1 MLLAGFAQSC
11 GDNTDFSLAHVLT
24 DDELAEL
31 ARQDSIRQEMLKYI
45 DADSVFY
52 YEVTDYLSTQWTFKS
67 LYIDMEGIGEV
78 LGLTADQVADGI
90 IGIDGAPDITK
101 FCINGS
107 THADNKGS
115 QTAAGAW
122 GHWFDT
128 NADAG
133 TWDDLI
139 SLGTIAFYVEWQGYA
154 DEDTGARDPEYD
166 FFNIGQFPD
175 KFTTP
180 QEWTAYECLQ
190 YQDKRVCVAVNYKL
204 IERGAIEGG
213 IVGTQYLEVT
223 LPENP
228 NSYDP
233 TAVEFDLDAVLS
245 ALGLSE
251 IDPDNDLTAYK
262 EDGSFANEQ
271 NADRGFW
278 FDKNGYVGSW
288 GDDAS
293 AWISYGMIFED
304 EESETIVPNVIGV
317 CLMPGATSAGD
328 VYVHDFGFIN
338 GSSIYMLNITIN
350 VVEAEKI
357 GEVTIVN
364 RQDLVANIAPDDVG
378 LYVATPVAF
387 DLAQVLADLGLDEI
401 DPSTNITAYDANGD
415 LMTYLNAD
423 NGFWYDKN
431 GYVGSWGD
439 DASVWISY
447 GITDDPSTIG
457 VCPMPSATAIGEVYE
472 HDFYFINDLLVE
484 QLHITVNITEYEDPE
499 DKPGTNPADAT
510 QDVAID
516 IEWTEEWPDAYVDV
530 RDLVRNAFNLTTH
543 EVFEALNNDDL
554 KVYLNEVGDGVPSY
568 NANHGEYWIDL
579 NGDMS
584 TVAWDQSPF
593 YSGFYTDGTSYIE
606 VGGGINSNIFPNAD
620 TTVNYTLI
628 LLYQGTKV
636 TFNMSLNVTAG
647 EEVEKPDFNA
657 GTVAY
662 TATLECSFP
671 ESDLWSEDVVEFDL
685 DAVKSAL
692 SISSTTELYIIGE
705 VDGAYTD
712 KFSANAGFWYDNT
725 ATIIPTFD
733 ADVAAVYIEYWGND
747 AENLAECPEDANLFY
762 YGYYPGSV
770 HAGDVIT
777 AQIGLYAN
785 GKIALFDVK
794 MTVTE
799 PVAAQAPAKRTA
811 ARHAAP
817 KNVKPAAKK
826 ATLSPYA
833 HNGRI

>member
-90 IGIDGAPDITK
+90 IGLDGAPDITK

-107 THADNKGS
+107 THADYKGS

-139 SLGTIAFYVEWQGYA
+139 SLGTIAFYVEWQGNT
-154 DEDTGARDPEYD
+154 DEDTGARDPDYD
-166 FFNIGQFPD
+166 FFNVGQFPD

-204 IERGAIEGG
+204 IERGEISGG
-213 IVGTQYLEVT
+213 VVGTQYLEVT

-245 ALGLSE
+245 ALGISE
-251 IDPDNDLTAYK
+251 IDPDNDLTAYN

-293 AWISYGMIFED
+293 AWISYGAIFED
-304 EESETIVPNVIGV
+304 DEETIVPNVVGV

-328 VYVHDFGFIN
+328 VYVHDFGFIS

-357 GEVTIVN
+357 GEVTVVN
-364 RQDLVANIAPDDVG
+364 RQDLVANIAPDDAG

-431 GYVGSWGD
+431 GYVGSWGA

-447 GITDDPSTIG
+447 GLTDDPSTIG
-457 VCPMPSATAIGEVYE
+457 VCPMPNATAIGEVYE

-510 QDVAID
+510 QDVALD
-516 IEWTEEWPDAYVDV
+516 IEWTEDWPDAYVDV

-584 TVAWDQSPF
+584 TLAWDQSPF

-606 VGGGINSNIFPNAD
+606 VGGGINSDIFPNAD
-620 TTVNYTLI
+620 TTVNYALI

-636 TFNMSLNVTAG
+636 TFNMSLNVAAG

-657 GTVAY
+657 
-662 TATLECSFP
+662 
-671 ESDLWSEDVVEFDL
+671 D
-685 DAVKSAL
+685 
-692 SISSTTELYIIGE
+692 TE
-705 VDGAYTD
+705 A
-712 KFSANAGFWYDNT
+712 
-725 ATIIPTFD
+725 
-733 ADVAAVYIEYWGND
+733 
-747 AENLAECPEDANLFY
+747 
-762 YGYYPGSV
+762 
-770 HAGDVIT
+770 
-777 AQIGLYAN
+777 
-785 GKIALFDVK
+785 
-794 MTVTE
+794 
-799 PVAAQAPAKRTA
+799 AAQAPAKRTA

-817 KNVKPAAKK
+817 KNIKPAVKK